1 VRGSPGCC
9 GFLSPVARLRLLVP
23 VIHATRRPHPELA
36 ALYRE
41 AGYWRDRTIGEYF
54 DWCVRE
60 HPTRIAVVEGEERLT
75 FEALGEEVRTLARL
89 LRARGVNP
97 GDVVSFQLPNGVAA
111 AVVFWATMRI
121 GAISNPIV
129 PIYRQHELRHILGQA
144 RTKVAIVPESF
155 RGHNFRDMYELLR
168 GELPALTEVLI
179 VGGGDGS
186 PDGHRWHGGTS
197 DHTEPELSEAVP
209 VDPDDIALLM
219 YTSGTT
225 AVPKGVLHSHNTFL
239 FTAHL
244 LAELF
249 SLDERDVFL
258 NVSPVTHI
266 TGLLNGVLLPSLAA
280 ATVVHEPVW
289 EPIQALAT
297 IKREQVSYTM
307 MSTPFLRG
315 LTEVAVAECA
325 DTSSLRYI
333 GCGGADMPVQL
344 MRLAAAQLCPALV
357 RVYGAT
363 ESPIVTA
370 TNRWDPPTKRTATE
384 GRWMASYDAMAVAE
398 DGSATP
404 QGQPGEIVWR
414 SAGTFLG
421 YLDPALNDDVFTA
434 GGRFRSGDL
443 GSVDDD
449 GYLVLAGR
457 IKDIINRSGEKIS
470 AYEVEQLLSE
480 HPAIGEVAVVAQPDA
495 TTGERACA
503 YVVLERDVSLTI
515 ADLGEFLLG
524 REVARQKVPEDLVL
538 IDALPKTVSGK
549 VQKNVLREWAKER
562 VASREPEGS
571 AA

>member
-1 VRGSPGCC
+1 MRPSTRADGPWSFTDSFAVTP
-9 GFLSPVARLRLLVP
+9 
-23 VIHATRRPHPELA
+23 IHATKRPHPELA
-36 ALYRE
+36 ALYRG

-60 HPTRIAVVEGEERLT
+60 HPTRVAVVEGAERLT
-75 FEALGEEVRTLARL
+75 FEALGEEVRALARL
-89 LRARGVNP
+89 LRARGVDP
-97 GDVVSFQLPNGVAA
+97 GDVVSFQLPNGIAA
-111 AVVFWATMRI
+111 AVVFWASMKV

-168 GELPALTEVLI
+168 AQLPELTEVL
-179 VGGGDGS
+179 VVGDGQ
-186 PDGHRWHGGTS
+186 RWHGC
-197 DHTEPELSEAVP
+197 EPEASEDVP

-225 AVPKGVLHSHNTFL
+225 AVPKGVLHSHNTLL

-266 TGLLNGVLLPSLAA
+266 TGLLNGVVLPVVAA

-289 EPIQALAT
+289 DPMRALAA
-297 IKREQVSYTM
+297 IKREKVSYLM

-315 LTEVAVAECA
+315 LTAAAAAEGA

-344 MRLAAAQLCPALV
+344 TRMAATQLCPGLV

-384 GRWMASYDAMAVAE
+384 GRWMASYDAMTVAE

-404 QGQPGEIVWR
+404 QGQAGEIVWR

-421 YLDPALNDDVFTA
+421 YLDSALNDDVFTE

-449 GYLVLAGR
+449 GYLVVAGR

-503 YVVLERDVSLTI
+503 YVVLKQDVSLTI
-515 ADLGEFLLG
+515 ADLGEFLLS

-538 IDALPKTVSGK
+538 IDAIPKTVSGK

-562 VASREPEGS
+562 VASREHEGS

>member
-1 VRGSPGCC
+1 MAP
-9 GFLSPVARLRLLVP
+9 
-23 VIHATRRPHPELA
+23 IQATKRPHPELA
-36 ALYRE
+36 ALYRG

-60 HPTRIAVVEGEERLT
+60 HPTRLAVVEGGERLT

-89 LRARGVNP
+89 LRARGVDP
-97 GDVVSFQLPNGVAA
+97 GDVVSFQLPNGIAA
-111 AVVFWATMRI
+111 AVVFWATMKI

-168 GELPALTEVLI
+168 GELPALTDVLI
-179 VGGGDGS
+179 VGAGDGS
-186 PDGHRWHGGTS
+186 RDGRRWQSGTS
-197 DHTEPELSEAVP
+197 DHTEPEVSEAVP

-280 ATVVHEPVW
+280 ATVVHESVW
-289 EPIQALAT
+289 DPIQALTT
-297 IKREQVSYTM
+297 IKRERVSYTM

-315 LTEVAVAECA
+315 LTAAAVAEGA

-344 MRLAAAQLCPALV
+344 MRLAATQLCPGLV

-370 TNRWDPPTKRTATE
+370 TNRWDPPAKRTATE
-384 GRWMASYDAMAVAE
+384 GRWMASYDAKTVAE

-434 GGRFRSGDL
+434 GGHFRSGDL

-503 YVVLERDVSLTI
+503 YVVLERDVSLTV

-549 VQKNVLREWAKER
+549 VQKNVLRGWAKER
-562 VASREPEGS
+562 VA
-571 AA
+571 A

>member
-1 VRGSPGCC
+1 VTQ
-9 GFLSPVARLRLLVP
+9 
-23 VIHATRRPHPELA
+23 IHATKRPHPELA
-36 ALYRE
+36 AWYRE
-41 AGYWRDRTIGEYF
+41 AGHWRDRTIGDYL

-60 HPTRIAVVEGEERLT
+60 HPTRLAVVEGDERLT
-75 FEALGEEVRTLARL
+75 FEALGEEVRTLAAL
-89 LRARGVNP
+89 LKARGVNP
-97 GDVVSFQLPNGVAA
+97 GDVVSFQLPNGIAA
-111 AVVFWATMRI
+111 AVVFWATMKI

-155 RGHNFRDMYELLR
+155 RGHDFRDMYEGLR
-168 GELPALTEVLI
+168 TELPALSEVL
-179 VGGGDGS
+179 VVGDGQ
-186 PDGHRWHGGTS
+186 RWHGS
-197 DHTEPELSEAVP
+197 EPELSEDVP
-209 VDPDDIALLM
+209 VGPDDIALLM

-266 TGLLNGVLLPSLAA
+266 TGLLNGVLLPVVAA
-280 ATVVHEPVW
+280 ATVVHDPVW
-289 EPIQALAT
+289 DPMWALAT
-297 IKREQVSYTM
+297 IEREEVSLM
-307 MSTPFLRG
+307 MISTPFLRD
-315 LTEVAVAECA
+315 LTTAAVAEGA
-325 DTSSLRYI
+325 DTPSLRYV

-344 MRLAAAQLCPALV
+344 MRMAATELCPGLV

-363 ESPIVTA
+363 ESPIATA
-370 TNRWDPPTKRTATE
+370 TNRSDPPAKRTATD
-384 GRWMASYDAMAVAE
+384 GRWMPSYDAMTVGE

-404 QGQPGEIVWR
+404 QGRAGEIVWR

-421 YLDPALNDDVFTA
+421 YLDPALNDDAFMED
-434 GGRFRSGDL
+434 GRFRSGDL
-443 GSVDDD
+443 GVVDDD
-449 GYLVLAGR
+449 GYLAVAGR

-503 YVVLERDVSLTI
+503 YVVLKQDVSLTV
-515 ADLGEFLLG
+515 ADLGDFLVG

-538 IDALPKTVSGK
+538 VDAMPKTVSGK
-549 VQKNVLREWAKER
+549 VQKSVLREWAKER
-562 VASREPEGS
+562 VA
-571 AA
+571 

>member
-1 VRGSPGCC
+1 MA
-9 GFLSPVARLRLLVP
+9 L
-23 VIHATRRPHPELA
+23 IQATKRPHPELA
-36 ALYRE
+36 ASYRG
-41 AGYWRDRTIGEYF
+41 AGYWRDRTIGEYL

-60 HPTRIAVVEGEERLT
+60 HPTRLAVVEGGERLT

-89 LRARGVNP
+89 LRARGVGR
-97 GDVVSFQLPNGVAA
+97 GDVVSFQLPNGIAA
-111 AVVFWATMRI
+111 AVVFWATMKI
-121 GAISNPIV
+121 GAVSNPIV

-168 GELPALTEVLI
+168 GELPALREVL
-179 VGGGDGS
+179 VLGAGDGS
-186 PDGHRWHGGTS
+186 RDGHRWDGGTG
-197 DHTEPELSEAVP
+197 DHTEPEVSEAVP

-225 AVPKGVLHSHNTFL
+225 AVPKGVLHSHNTLL

-266 TGLLNGVLLPSLAA
+266 TGLLNGVVLPSVAA

-289 EPIQALAT
+289 DPIQALAT
-297 IKREQVSYTM
+297 IKREGVSYTM

-315 LTEVAVAECA
+315 LTAATVAEGA

-344 MRLAAAQLCPALV
+344 TRMAATELCQGLV

-370 TNRWDPPTKRTATE
+370 TNRRDAPAKRTATE
-384 GRWMASYDAMAVAE
+384 GRWMPSYDAMTVAE

-404 QGQPGEIVWR
+404 PGRAGEIVWR

-421 YLDPALNDDVFTA
+421 YLDPALNDDVFTE

-443 GSVDDD
+443 GSVDED
-449 GYLVLAGR
+449 GYLAVAGR

-480 HPAIGEVAVVAQPDA
+480 HPAIGEVAVVAQPNA

-503 YVVLERDVSLTI
+503 YVVLKQDVPLTI
-515 ADLGEFLLG
+515 ADLGEFLLS

-538 IDALPKTVSGK
+538 VDAIPKTVSGK

-562 VASREPEGS
+562 VVAR
-571 AA
+571 

>member
-1 VRGSPGCC
+1 MN
-9 GFLSPVARLRLLVP
+9 L
-23 VIHATRRPHPELA
+23 IHATKRPDPELA

-60 HPTRIAVVEGEERLT
+60 HPTRLAVVEGEERLT
-75 FEALGEEVRTLARL
+75 FEALGEEVRILARL
-89 LRARGVNP
+89 LRAMGVNA

-111 AVVFWATMRI
+111 AVVFWATMKI
-121 GAISNPIV
+121 GAVSNPIV

-155 RGHNFRDMYELLR
+155 RGHDFRDMYERLR
-168 GELPALTEVLI
+168 SELPALSEVL
-179 VGGGDGS
+179 VVGDGQ
-186 PDGHRWHGGTS
+186 RWHGS
-197 DHTEPELSEAVP
+197 EPEASEDVP

-225 AVPKGVLHSHNTFL
+225 AVPKGVLHTHNTFL

-266 TGLLNGVLLPSLAA
+266 TGLLNGVLLPVVAA
-280 ATVVHEPVW
+280 ATVIHEPVW
-289 EPIQALAT
+289 DPMRALAT
-297 IKREQVSYTM
+297 IERERVSLM
-307 MSTPFLRG
+307 MVSTPFLRG
-315 LTEVAVAECA
+315 LTAAAVAEGA
-325 DTSSLRYI
+325 ETSSLRYI

-344 MRLAAAQLCPALV
+344 MRMAAAELCAGLV

-370 TNRWDPPTKRTATE
+370 TNRWDPPAKRTATD
-384 GRWMASYDAMAVAE
+384 GRWMPSYDAMTVAE

-404 QGQPGEIVWR
+404 QGQAGEIVWR
-414 SAGTFLG
+414 GAGTFLG
-421 YLDPALNDDVFTA
+421 YLDAALNDDVFT
-434 GGRFRSGDL
+434 GDGRFRSGDL

-449 GYLVLAGR
+449 GYLAVAGR
-457 IKDIINRSGEKIS
+457 VKDIINRSGEKIS

-480 HPAIGEVAVVAQPDA
+480 HPAIGEVAVVAQPNA

-503 YVVLERDVSLTI
+503 YVVLRQDVSLTV
-515 ADLGEFLLG
+515 ADLGEFLAG

-538 IDALPKTVSGK
+538 VDTIPKTVTGK

-562 VASREPEGS
+562 VASREHAGS
-571 AA
+571 AT